1 MAYGTLSTLDTL
13 ESTFQTVADFGE
25 DNAYDQLQAMLD
37 AHNRIS
43 ANLNADLIE
52 RTTDKQRR
60 YGTTDTLSMVKTDEF
75 GRPDAQKAA
84 PGAVAGFPLESFQI
98 SQQWTRKY
106 MQTASVAEMFGQVV
120 SAMDADVRNLIS
132 EIKRAFYRPTN
143 YTFDD
148 YLTNRQ
154 TAIPLNVRALL
165 NADGLGIPAGP
176 NGETFNGST
185 HTHYLTAATPGSP
198 IAADYVNLLETVLEH
213 YSSGQAVIA
222 INRAQEASVRAFS
235 GFTQIYQT
243 NLLAPDTATRFPGEG
258 TLDSVQLYNR
268 EIGQFNGA
276 QVWVKPWVIAGYPVA
291 YITGQPKPLVMRTR
305 TADSGNL
312 VLVADD
318 ERYPL
323 RAKSWEREMGL
334 AVWNRTA
341 MAVADLTNG
350 SYTEP
355 TSY

>member
-1 MAYGTLSTLDTL
+1 MAYGTLQTLDTL

-37 AHNRIS
+37 GHNRI
-43 ANLNADLIE
+43 LNDLYSDLVD

-60 YGTTDTLSMVKTDEF
+60 YGTTDSVDMVKTDEW

-84 PGAVAGFPLESFQI
+84 PGAVAGFPLDSYQFTHQM
-98 SQQWTRKY
+98 TRKY

-120 SAMDADVRNLIS
+120 AAMDSDVRNVTKVVKQAL
-132 EIKRAFYRPTN
+132 YRPTN

-154 TAIPLNVRALL
+154 TSIPLNVRALL

-176 NGETFNGST
+176 NGETFNGGT
-185 HTHYLTAATPGSP
+185 HTHYLVAATPGSP

-213 YSSGQAVIA
+213 YATGQAIIA
-222 INRAQEASVRAFS
+222 INRAQEASIRAMAN
-235 GFTQIYQT
+235 FTPILNA
-243 NLLAPDTATRFPGEG
+243 NLFASDNSTRFGGVG
-258 TLDSVQLYNR
+258 TLDGVQLYDR

-276 QVWVKPWVIAGYPVA
+276 QVWVKPWVVAGYPVA
-291 YITGQPKPLVMRTR
+291 YIRNQPKVLCMRSR
-305 TADSGNL
+305 NAVSGNF

-323 RAKSWEREMGL
+323 RAKGFEREFGVG
-334 AVWNRTA
+334 VWNRTGA
-341 MAVADLTNG
+341 AVLDIQNG
-350 SYTEP
+350 TYTEP
-355 TSY
+355 TIS